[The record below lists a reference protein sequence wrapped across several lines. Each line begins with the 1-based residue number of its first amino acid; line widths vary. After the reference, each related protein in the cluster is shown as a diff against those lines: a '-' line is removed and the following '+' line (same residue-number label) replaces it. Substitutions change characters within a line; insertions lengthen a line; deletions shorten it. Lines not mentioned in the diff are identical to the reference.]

1 MAYRTTDP
9 TCGEGSYLDGLGI
22 MAKIKLLIV
31 EDEILIAKDLEIRMK
46 SMGYEVVA
54 IVPSAQEAMS
64 HLARG
69 VHDLVLLDI
78 NIKGN
83 LDGIGLAHE
92 INKTY
97 PCPIIF
103 LTSHSDKLTV
113 TRARDCRP
121 AAYILKPFN
130 DRELDIS
137 IELAVSNYEKGK
149 FAESALVPPP
159 QPPEEKL
166 DAAYNMNDSLFL
178 RKRDRF
184 ERVDYGQI
192 LWAEAQSNYTQ
203 IVAEG
208 QTYTMAVT
216 LQEIEKHLV
225 APFFIRTHRSYVVN
239 IQKIDSLAGNSLYI
253 GNQSIPVSKSK
264 KELVFNHFRRL

>member
-1 MAYRTTDP
+1 MP
-9 TCGEGSYLDGLGI
+9 
-22 MAKIKLLIV
+22 
-31 EDEILIAKDLEIRMK
+31 
-46 SMGYEVVA
+46 
-54 IVPSAQEAMS
+54 
-64 HLARG
+64 HLANG

-78 NIKGN
+78 TIKGA
-83 LDGIGLAHE
+83 LDGISLAHE
-92 INKTY
+92 INRSY

-103 LTSHSDKLTV
+103 LTSHADKMTV
-113 TRARDCRP
+113 ARARDCRP

-149 FAESALVPPP
+149 FAESVLSQETASFDK
-159 QPPEEKL
+159 EEES
-166 DAAYNMNDSLFL
+166 AYNLNDSLFL

-184 ERVDYGQI
+184 ERVDYGEI

-208 QTYTMAVT
+208 QTYTMAMT

-239 IQKIDSLAGNSLYI
+239 IEKIDSLAGNSLYI
-253 GNQSIPVSKSK
+253 GKQSIPVSKSK
-264 KELVFNHFRRL
+264 KELVFNHFRRI